1 MTQLEFVSPGWTRAD
16 STIYRLSPNGI
27 SIILHDSTIPSTI
40 YYYTSERVIRPGIAR
55 VCRNFPRAE
64 GEGKYY
70 TRVQYLAVLPSPE
83 CNDRFIIYYLQAV
96 LLG

>member
-1 MTQLEFVSPGWTRAD
+1 MSLFRD
-16 STIYRLSPNGI
+16 IN
-27 SIILHDSTIPSTI
+27 I

-55 VCRNFPRAE
+55 VCRYFPRAE

-70 TRVQYLAVLPSPE
+70 TRVQYPAVLPSHE